1 MFTLDPRSATP
12 LVTQIVDGFR
22 RLIEEGTL
30 RPGAKLPSIRQFAAS
45 HAVSVY
51 TVVDAYDRLVALGF
65 FASRPHS
72 GFFVRSRATGALAQT
87 STRGNYTFD
96 SMWYMRRIFENRS
109 LRSKP
114 GCGWLPNEW
123 LFGDG
128 VKRSLRALAAEEAD
142 LGGYGEPKG
151 YPPLRQLVRDLL
163 AEHQV
168 NANTDQ
174 VLLTQGSSQALDLAA
189 RRLVRAGDPVLVEE
203 PGYANLLSSLRF
215 LRARL
220 VGAPRTPQGWDLE
233 VLEARIRE
241 HRPKVFFVQPRL
253 QSPTGCSAQLAH
265 LHRVLQLAEK
275 YDFVIV
281 ENDLYVDLDPEQRPS
296 LASLDQ
302 LQRVVHIGSFS
313 KTISP
318 NIRVGYL
325 AAQPDLLEELAQ
337 LKMLSGLT
345 SSEFTERL
353 AYGALVD
360 GRWRKHVKHLRERLA
375 EAHLRTSA
383 QLAGLG
389 FELFCEPKAGMLL
402 WARHP
407 AIANSAELAYKAA
420 EQDILLGPGHLF
432 TTDLAPSPWLR
443 FNVAFC
449 PDSVIDFLRGEVDPA
464 QRQAA

>member
-1 MFTLDPRSATP
+1 LFTLDSSLPIP
-12 LVTQIVDGFR
+12 LVSQVVDGFR
-22 RLIEEGTL
+22 RLIQEGVL
-30 RPGAKLPSIRQFAAS
+30 RPGTKLPSIRQFAAS
-45 HAVSVY
+45 HEVSVY

-72 GFFVRSRATGALAQT
+72 GFFVRTRATGALAQT
-87 STRGNYTFD
+87 RTRGNFTFD

-114 GCGWLPNEW
+114 GCGWLPNDW
-123 LFGDG
+123 LFGEG
-128 VKRSLRALAAEEAD
+128 VKRSLRALAAEEVD

-151 YPPLRQLVRDLL
+151 YPQLRQLVRDLL

-168 NANTDQ
+168 AASVDQ

-189 RRLVRAGDPVLVEE
+189 RRLVRSGDAVLVDE

-215 LRARL
+215 LGAKL
-220 VGAPRTPQGWDLE
+220 VGAPRTPQGWDLDA
-233 VLEARIRE
+233 LEAQVRQ
-241 HRPKVFFVQPRL
+241 HRPKVFFTQPRL
-253 QSPTGCSAQLAH
+253 QSPTGSTAQLPH

-281 ENDLYVDLDPEQRPS
+281 ENDIYVDLDPDPRPS

-360 GRWRKHVKHLRERLA
+360 GRWRKHVKHVRERLA
-375 EAHLRTSA
+375 QAHQAVSEGL
-383 QLAGLG
+383 LALG

-407 AIANSAELAYKAA
+407 AIPNSAELTYKAA
-420 EQDILLGPGHLF
+420 EHDILLGPGHLF
-432 TTDLAPSPWLR
+432 NTDLAPSPWLR

-449 PDSVIDFLRGEVDPA
+449 SEDPVFTFLRGEVCPVN
-464 QRQAA
+464 

>member
-1 MFTLDPRSATP
+1 MFALDPQSPTP
-12 LVTQIVDGFR
+12 LVSQIVEGFR
-22 RLIEEGTL
+22 RLIDEGQL
-30 RPGAKLPSIRQFAAS
+30 RPGTKLPSIRQFAAS
-45 HAVSVY
+45 HEVSVY

-96 SMWYMRRIFENRS
+96 SMWYMRRIFENRQ

-114 GCGWLPNEW
+114 GCGWLPNDW
-123 LFGDG
+123 LFGEG
-128 VKRSLRALAAEEAD
+128 VKRGLRALAAEEVD

-163 AEHQV
+163 SEHQV
-168 NANTDQ
+168 AATTEQ
-174 VLLTQGSSQALDLAA
+174 VLLTQGSSQGLDLAA
-189 RRLVRAGDPVLVEE
+189 RRLVRAGDPVLVDE

-233 VLEARIRE
+233 ALEQRVRQ
-241 HRPKVFFVQPRL
+241 HRPKVFFTQPRL
-253 QSPTGCSAQLAH
+253 QSPTGSTAQLAH

-281 ENDLYVDLDPEQRPS
+281 ENDIYVDLDPEPRPS

-302 LQRVVHIGSFS
+302 LQRVVYISSFS

-325 AAQPDLLEELAQ
+325 AAQPDLLEDLAQ

-360 GRWRKHVKHLRERLA
+360 GRWRKHVRQVRERLA
-375 EAHLRTSA
+375 HAHDTTARGL
-383 QLAGLG
+383 LGLG

-407 AIANSAELAYKAA
+407 AVPNSAELSYKAA
-420 EQDILLGPGHLF
+420 EQDIMLGPGHLF
-432 TTDLAPSPWLR
+432 APDLAPSPWVR

-449 PDSVIDFLRGEVDPA
+449 TDGAVVSFLEGAIASPA
-464 QRQAA
+464 

>member
-1 MFTLDPRSATP
+1 MFALDPKSTTP
-12 LVTQIVDGFR
+12 LVAQIVEGFR
-22 RLIEEGTL
+22 RMIEDGTL
-30 RPGAKLPSIRQFAAS
+30 RPGAKLPSIRQFAHS
-45 HAVSVY
+45 HEVSVY

-87 STRGNYTFD
+87 STRGNYNFD

-109 LRSKP
+109 LASKP
-114 GCGWLPNEW
+114 GCGWLPNDW
-123 LFGDG
+123 LFGEG
-128 VKRSLRALAAEEAD
+128 VKRSLRALAASDDVD

-163 AEHQV
+163 AEREIV
-168 NANTDQ
+168 ATTDQ

-189 RRLVRAGDPVLVEE
+189 RRLVRAGDPVLVDE

-215 LRARL
+215 LRVRL
-220 VGAPRTPQGWDLE
+220 VGAPRTAMGWDLE
-233 VLEARIRE
+233 ALEAQVKQ
-241 HRPKVFFVQPRL
+241 HRPKVFFTQPRL
-253 QSPTGCSAQLAH
+253 QSPTGAIAQLSH

-275 YDFVIV
+275 YDFMIV
-281 ENDLYVDLDPEQRPS
+281 ENDIYADLDREQRPS
-296 LASLDQ
+296 LATLDQ
-302 LQRVVHIGSFS
+302 LQRVVYISSFS

-318 NIRVGYL
+318 NIRVGYM
-325 AAQPDLLEELAQ
+325 AAQQDLLEELAQ

-360 GRWRKHVKHLRERLA
+360 GRWRKHVKNIRDRLA
-375 EAHLRTSA
+375 QAHERVAGEL
-383 QLAGLG
+383 LGLG

-420 EQDILLGPGHLF
+420 DAGIMLGPGHLF
-432 TTDLAPSPWLR
+432 TTELAPSGWLR

-449 PDSVIDFLRGEVDPA
+449 DDGVFGFLRQEL
-464 QRQAA
+464 AASK

>member
-1 MFTLDPRSATP
+1 MFTLDPASSSP
-12 LVTQIVDGFR
+12 LVTQIVEGFR
-22 RLIEEGTL
+22 RLIEEGQL
-30 RPGAKLPSIRQFAAS
+30 RAGTKLPSIRQFAAS
-45 HAVSVY
+45 HEVSVY

-72 GFFVRSRATGALAQT
+72 GFFVRSRVSGALAQT

-109 LRSKP
+109 LSSKP
-114 GCGWLPNEW
+114 GCGWLPNDW
-123 LFGDG
+123 LFGEG
-128 VKRSLRALAAEEAD
+128 VKRGLRTLAAEEID

-163 AEHQV
+163 AEREV
-168 NANTDQ
+168 AATSEQ

-189 RRLVRAGDPVLVEE
+189 RRLVRAGDAVLVDE

-220 VGAPRTPQGWDLE
+220 LPAPRTPQGWDLE
-233 VLEARIRE
+233 ALETQVKL
-241 HRPKVFFVQPRL
+241 HRPKVFFTHPRL
-253 QSPTGCSAQLAH
+253 QSPTGSTAQLAH

-275 YDFVIV
+275 YDLVIV
-281 ENDLYVDLDPEQRPS
+281 ENDIYVDLDPEPRPS

-302 LQRVVHIGSFS
+302 LQRVVHISSFS

-325 AAQPDLLEELAQ
+325 AAHPDLLEELAQ

-360 GRWRKHVKHLRERLA
+360 GRWRKHVKSVRDRLA
-375 EAHLRTSA
+375 DAHQVATREL
-383 QLAGLG
+383 LDLG

-402 WARHP
+402 WAKHP
-407 AIANSAELAYKAA
+407 RLPNSGEFAYKAA
-420 EQDILLGPGHLF
+420 EHDILLGPGHLF
-432 TTDLAPSPWLR
+432 STDLAPGPWIR
-443 FNVAFC
+443 FNVAYC
-449 PDSVIDFLRGEVDPA
+449 IDGAVFSFLRSHLSSVA
-464 QRQAA
+464 

>member
-1 MFTLDPRSATP
+1 MFTLDPQSPAP
-12 LVTQIVDGFR
+12 LVSQIVEGFR
-22 RLIEEGTL
+22 KLIEAGSLRAGT
-30 RPGAKLPSIRQFAAS
+30 KLPSIRQFAHS
-45 HAVSVY
+45 HEVSVY

-72 GFFVRSRATGALAQT
+72 GFFVRTRATGALAQT
-87 STRGNYTFD
+87 SSRGSYTFD
-96 SMWYMRRIFENRS
+96 AMWYMRRIFENRS
-109 LRSKP
+109 LKSKP
-114 GCGWLPNEW
+114 GCGWLPNDW
-123 LFGDG
+123 LFAEG
-128 VKRSLRALAAEEAD
+128 VKRSLRALAAEEID

-163 AEHQV
+163 AEHEV
-168 NANTDQ
+168 AAATDQ

-189 RRLVRAGDPVLVEE
+189 RRLVRAGDPVLVDE

-220 VGAPRTPQGWDLE
+220 VGAPRTPQGWDLD
-233 VLEARIRE
+233 VLEARIKE
-241 HRPKVFFVQPRL
+241 HRPKVFFTHPRL
-253 QSPTGCSAQLAH
+253 QSPTASTAQLSH

-281 ENDLYVDLDPEQRPS
+281 ENDIYLDLDPEPRPS

-302 LQRVVHIGSFS
+302 LQRVVYISSFS

-325 AAQPDLLEELAQ
+325 AAQQDLLEDLAQ
-337 LKMLSGLT
+337 MKMLSGLT
-345 SSEFTERL
+345 TSEFNERL

-360 GRWRKHVKHLRERLA
+360 GRWRKHVKSVRERLA
-375 EAHLRTSA
+375 DAHQVAAREL
-383 QLAGLG
+383 LGLG

-407 AIANSAELAYKAA
+407 AVPNAAELSYKAA
-420 EQDILLGPGHLF
+420 EHDIMLGPGHLF
-432 TTDLAPSPWLR
+432 GCDLAPSPWIR
-443 FNVAFC
+443 FNVAYCLDGPLF
-449 PDSVIDFLRGEVDPA
+449 PFLRSELPPVN
-464 QRQAA
+464 

>member
-1 MFTLDPRSATP
+1 M
-12 LVTQIVDGFR
+12 
-22 RLIEEGTL
+22 IEEGQL
-30 RPGAKLPSIRQFAAS
+30 RAGTKLPSIRQFAAS
-45 HAVSVY
+45 HEVSVY

-109 LRSKP
+109 LSSKP
-114 GCGWLPNEW
+114 GCGWLPNDW
-123 LFGDG
+123 LFGEG
-128 VKRSLRALAAEEAD
+128 IRRGLRSLAAEEVD

-151 YPPLRQLVRDLL
+151 YLPLRQLVRDLL
-163 AEHQV
+163 TEHEV
-168 NANTDQ
+168 ALNTEQ

-189 RRLVRAGDPVLVEE
+189 RRLVRAGDPVLVDE

-220 VGAPRTPQGWDLE
+220 IGAPRTPQGWDLE
-233 VLEARIRE
+233 LLEARIKQ
-241 HRPKVFFVQPRL
+241 HRPKVFFTHPRL
-253 QSPTGCSAQLAH
+253 QSPTGSTAQLAH

-281 ENDLYVDLDPEQRPS
+281 ENDIYVDLDPEPRPS

-302 LQRVVHIGSFS
+302 LQRVVYIGSFS

-318 NIRVGYL
+318 NIRVGYM
-325 AAQPDLLEELAQ
+325 AAQPDLLEDLAQ

-353 AYGALVD
+353 AHGALVD
-360 GRWRKHVKHLRERLA
+360 GRWRKHVKSVRERLA
-375 EAHLRTSA
+375 QAHQVTTAEL
-383 QLAGLG
+383 LELG
-389 FELFCEPKAGMLL
+389 FEVFCEPKAGMLL

-407 AIANSAELAYKAA
+407 KIANSAELAYKAA
-420 EQDILLGPGHLF
+420 ESEIMLGPGHLF
-432 TTDLAPSPWLR
+432 TIDLAPIGWMR

-449 PDSVIDFLRGEVDPA
+449 TDGKVFSFLRSEIVGSPKITSLPRTDLPA
-464 QRQAA
+464 

>member
-1 MFTLDPRSATP
+1 MFTLDPQSPTP

-22 RLIEEGTL
+22 KLIEEGAL
-30 RPGAKLPSIRQFAAS
+30 RAGTKLPSIRQFAHS
-45 HAVSVY
+45 HEVSVY

-72 GFFVRSRATGALAQT
+72 GFYVRSRATGALAQT

-96 SMWYMRRIFENRS
+96 SMWYMRRIFENRQ
-109 LRSKP
+109 LKAKP
-114 GCGWLPNEW
+114 GCGWLPNDW
-123 LFGDG
+123 LFGEG
-128 VKRSLRALAAEEAD
+128 IRRGLRALAAEEVD

-163 AEHQV
+163 AERQI
-168 NANTDQ
+168 AASTEQ

-189 RRLVRAGDPVLVEE
+189 RRLVRAGDPVLVDE

-220 VGAPRTPQGWDLE
+220 IGAPRTPQGWDLE
-233 VLEARIRE
+233 ALEARVKQ
-241 HRPKVFFVQPRL
+241 HRPKVFFTQPRL
-253 QSPTGCSAQLAH
+253 QSPSGSTAQLAH

-275 YDFVIV
+275 YDFVVV
-281 ENDLYVDLDPEQRPS
+281 ENDIYSDLDPEPRPS

-302 LQRVVHIGSFS
+302 LHRVVYISSFS

-318 NIRVGYL
+318 NIRVGYM
-325 AAQPDLLEELAQ
+325 AAQPDLLEDLAQ

-345 SSEFTERL
+345 SSEFNERL

-360 GRWRKHVKHLRERLA
+360 GRWRKHVKQVRERLA
-375 EAHLRTSA
+375 QA
-383 QLAGLG
+383 QQQTASDLLALG

-407 AIANSAELAYKAA
+407 AVANSAELSYKAA
-420 EQDILLGPGHLF
+420 EHDIMLGPGHLF
-432 TTDLAPSPWLR
+432 GIDLAPSPWIR
-443 FNVAFC
+443 FNVAYC
-449 PDSVIDFLRGEVDPA
+449 TDGTVMGFLREALAAPA
-464 QRQAA
+464 A